1 METERLILD
10 STRESDKEDYF
21 INVSHD
27 KKVLETFI
35 CRYAETLKEAITSI
49 LLAICLLLSGCGG
62 KTTFDGFRTSDE
74 TGFRMEYRI
83 LDKEESAEM
92 KLTEGD
98 QIQVHISHTTGNVDV
113 TVGQK
118 GEEPLYKGTEQENAD
133 FILTVPKTG
142 CYHVSVTGHRAKGE
156 VSFTCIPLKEK

>member
-1 METERLILD
+1 MIKRGIAQKTINLAAILM
-10 STRESDKEDYF
+10 
-21 INVSHD
+21 
-27 KKVLETFI
+27 
-35 CRYAETLKEAITSI
+35 
-49 LLAICLLLSGCGG
+49 AICLLLSGCGG
-62 KTTFDGFRTSDE
+62 KSTFDGSRTSDE

-83 LDKEESAEM
+83 LYKEESAEM

-113 TVGQK
+113 IGGQK
-118 GEEPLYKGTEQENAD
+118 GEEPIYKGTEQENAD

>member
-1 METERLILD
+1 MIKRGIAQKTINLAAILM
-10 STRESDKEDYF
+10 
-21 INVSHD
+21 
-27 KKVLETFI
+27 
-35 CRYAETLKEAITSI
+35 
-49 LLAICLLLSGCGG
+49 AICLLLSGCGG
-62 KTTFDGFRTSDE
+62 KSTFDGSRTSDE

-113 TVGQK
+113 IVRQN
-118 GEEPLYKGTEQENAD
+118 GEEPIYKGTEQENTD

-142 CYHVSVTGHRAKGE
+142 CYHISVTGHRAKGE
-156 VSFTCIPLKEK
+156 VSFTCIPSKEE